1 MTIVV
6 LFISFILL
14 IIIFA
19 SHFKLV
25 EQYKVSFEYERDQKI
40 KMTEFYDILIR
51 WVALYQEN
59 EKISKWIMQREYKKI
74 AVYGMR
80 ELGILVYHELLR
92 EGIDVCCVIDKNA
105 DILNINQDIQVLKP
119 TKELPDL
126 DLIIVSAP
134 HYFEE
139 IQDDLRDITSAT
151 LVSIEDI
158 IFET

>member
-1 MTIVV
+1 MIIIV
-6 LFISFILL
+6 LL
-14 IIIFA
+14 ISLIAIGVILA

-25 EQYKVSFEYERDQKI
+25 KQYKEAFEEERDQKI

-59 EKISKWIMQREYKKI
+59 GKISKWIMGRGYTKI

-92 EGIDVCCVIDKNA
+92 EGLDVCCSIDKNA
-105 DILNINQDIQVLKP
+105 DNLNINQDIKVVKP
-119 TKELPDL
+119 TQDLPEL

-134 HYFEE
+134 HYFEQ
-139 IQDDLRDITSAT
+139 IQNDLEGITNADI
-151 LVSIEDI
+151 VSIEDI
-158 IFET
+158 IFEM